1 MCLVKSQC
9 YLLIFFSLLQ
19 DDSTSA
25 VEATGDMTTKSRA
38 LTQNLLNLDLGYS
51 VLNEELMRRSMGVD
65 VERLDVLPEDDGN
78 DADGE
83 EFFESLPQ
91 PQSLGRHAD
100 PLPLTERF
108 IAIRHL

>member
-9 YLLIFFSLLQ
+9 YFLIFFSLLQ

-65 VERLDVLPEDDGN
+65 VERLDVLLKTTATTPTGKSSSSRCRSRRAWDGT
-78 DADGE
+78 
-83 EFFESLPQ
+83 Q
-91 PQSLGRHAD
+91 THC
-100 PLPLTERF
+100 
-108 IAIRHL
+108 H